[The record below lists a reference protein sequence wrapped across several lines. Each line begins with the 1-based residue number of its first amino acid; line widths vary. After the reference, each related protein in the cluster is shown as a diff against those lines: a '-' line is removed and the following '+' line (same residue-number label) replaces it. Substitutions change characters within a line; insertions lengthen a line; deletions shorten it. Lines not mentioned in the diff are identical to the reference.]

1 MIKKR
6 KNSTKYVLR
15 RSSCEEP
22 IRNPRLKQRKNP
34 RISRYKENLK
44 NSAKKFQKYEDF
56 AESYWKGASR
66 GTYWIP
72 ADDDKPIDLEKYL
85 KDKKGSIIAYTSPI
99 HILDSEFAAEVN
111 TALLDPD
118 EDFKKNVK
126 DPVNSIKITAPD
138 MLIINYVYPI
148 KKAID
153 VWRYNSRY
161 LPSSGYDLN
170 VFWKWSESE
179 PATKPRAIEHR
190 KRKKKIDKAS

>member
-1 MIKKR
+1 M
-6 KNSTKYVLR
+6 V
-15 RSSCEEP
+15 
-22 IRNPRLKQRKNP
+22 NP

-44 NSAKKFQKYEDF
+44 NSAKKFNRYEEF

-72 ADDDKPIDLEKYL
+72 AEDEKPIDLEKYL
-85 KDKKGSIIAYTSPI
+85 EKYKSIIAYTSPVHI
-99 HILDSEFAAEVN
+99 HDSEFAAEVN

-118 EDFKKNVK
+118 EDFRKNTK
-126 DPVNSIKITAPD
+126 DPVNSIKIMAPE
-138 MLIINYVYPI
+138 MLIVNYVYPI
-148 KKAID
+148 KKAVE

-179 PATKPRAIEHR
+179 PATKPRPIERR
-190 KRKKKIDKAS
+190 KRKKKNDTKKD